1 MKKLFFF
8 LLAVGLINAG
18 AAQNVGIGTTTP
30 NSKALVDISSI
41 NKGVL
46 LPSMTTSQR
55 LAITTPPNGLLV
67 YDIDKDEFHHYTPG
81 GWEPILNGNYWLRPI
96 TNRSRIANTA
106 DSVGIGTSAP
116 TQRLDVN
123 GNIRS
128 RSDISADGDASI
140 TGNIGAGSM
149 STSGNLT
156 VGGNGFFAGAITGN
170 DDIIINNSAAILQ
183 LRNGSNVNTGFL
195 QLSGNNVR
203 LGTNSGNTT
212 GNLVFRMNGNDRA
225 TINAA
230 GDVDIDGKI
239 TRNAITGSANLL
251 PLCFGTRLLSGTIV
265 GSGNFTIT
273 NTSVG
278 VYNITCSGIGSSS
291 VAIVTPDHDGGVFNH
306 TVTSHI
312 LPFGAGIEVLVY
324 NASNTLSQG
333 AFNFIVYQSN

>member
-8 LLAVGLINAG
+8 FFLLEAVVQLS
-18 AAQNVGIGTTTP
+18 AQNVGIGTTTP
-30 NSKALVDISSI
+30 NSKALLELSSI

-55 LAITTPPNGLLV
+55 FAITSPPNGLLV
-67 YDIDKDEFHHYTPG
+67 YDTDKDEFHHYTPG
-81 GWEPILNGNYWLRPI
+81 GWTPILNGNYWLRPI
-96 TNRSRIANTA
+96 TNRNRIANTA

-128 RSDISADGDASI
+128 RSDILADGNASI

-156 VGGNGFFAGAITGN
+156 VGGNGSFAGIITGN

-203 LGTNSGNTT
+203 LGTNSGNAT
-212 GNLVFRMNGNDRA
+212 GNLVIRMNGNDRV
-225 TINAA
+225 TINPA
-230 GDVDIDGKI
+230 GDVDIDGKL
-239 TRNAITGSANLL
+239 TRLAVTGNAPLL
-251 PLCFGTRLLSGTIV
+251 PVCFGQIEGTAGGIIN
-265 GSGNFTIT
+265 GTGNFTVTKTTAGVYLISSSLFT
-273 NTSVG
+273 STSV
-278 VYNITCSGIGSSS
+278 II
-291 VAIVTPDHDGGVFNH
+291 ATPNQ
-306 TVTSHI
+306 
-312 LPFGAGIEVLVY
+312 LPDAFGAGYSSPGNMVVFSSSPNTSFQFVVY
-324 NASNTLSQG
+324 NL
-333 AFNFIVYQSN
+333 F